1 MDIILIGRIA
11 EDGILELIKEH
22 GDSIASKYSK
32 RYYSEGI
39 AGLEA
44 EFGDD
49 RCMRLLS
56 SAGADIFV
64 VGKQGI
70 FSALHKLGQT
80 CDTGF
85 KADLKMIPVRQFC
98 IEVADLLDVNP
109 YTLSSLGCILVRTND
124 GTALAAKLN
133 SEGYQAAVIG
143 YTTEEKACCVVK
155 GDTVMYLGTE

>member
-1 MDIILIGRIA
+1 MDIIIIGRIA

-22 GDSIASKYSK
+22 NDSIAAKYPR
-32 RYYSEGI
+32 RYFSEGL

-49 RCMRLLS
+49 RCMRLLN
-56 SAGADIFV
+56 SAGADVFV

-70 FSALHKLGQT
+70 FSALYKLGQT

-85 KADLKMIPVRQFC
+85 RVELKLIPVRQFC
-98 IEVADLLDVNP
+98 IEIADLLDVNP

-124 GTALAAKLN
+124 GTALAAELN
-133 SEGYQAAVIG
+133 SEGYPAAVIG
-143 YTTEEKACCVVK
+143 YTTEEKGCCVVK

>member
-11 EDGILELIKEH
+11 EDGILELLKEH

-49 RCMRLLS
+49 ECMRLLN
-56 SAGADIFV
+56 SAGADVFV

-85 KADLKMIPVRQFC
+85 RTDLKSISIRQFC
-98 IEVADLLDVNP
+98 IEIADLLDVNP
-109 YTLSSLGCILVRTND
+109 YTLSSLGCILVRTHD
-124 GTALAAKLN
+124 GAALAAELN
-133 SEGYQAAVIG
+133 SKGYPSAVIG
-143 YTTEEKACCVVK
+143 YTTEEKACCIVK
-155 GDTVMYLGTE
+155 EDTLMYLGTE